1 MATLFESYK
10 NRLALSEKMHMQAH
24 NGAKMSDN
32 KKLVVAKCLE
42 NINRCL
48 NEAFES
54 SVGTQR
60 SDLGAYKK
68 FALNL
73 VTVALPNLIAH
84 DLVIVHPMSSYSG
97 YINYV
102 EYVAGIDK
110 GDVKQGELFN
120 SPFGLGEAD
129 KKIDEK
135 YTSARVV
142 ETVGSDGK
150 FTPAWT
156 PIVKGAFGEGKDVK
170 VVKKAGGEEFK
181 EFTGE
186 EITGLAEGDRVA
198 YVYNNE
204 VIPQEKLPTI
214 KAVMKTMPLVAKA
227 RRIAIYFSQFAA
239 FQAKTDYGFDLG
251 DQLAEKAVGQ
261 LSYEIDNEVVDLL
274 VENAE
279 KSEKLR
285 FNTVQ
290 RVGESMFERYEA
302 FAKVIADAT
311 QIIYDRTKRF
321 APTYMIIASDVL
333 PVVQFCKG
341 FTAAPVG
348 AMNGPYMCGTIG
360 GLKVYVSP
368 AIEPGKFVFG
378 VNGSDMAS
386 SAAVYAPY
394 MPIVPTQLLGFAD
407 GTMSQGWSTL
417 YDLKILNKNLLVAGE
432 IYEDA
437 AEVKNTALNVDTKAR
452 G

>member
-102 EYVAGIDK
+102 EYLAGQDK
-110 GDVKQGELFN
+110 GEIKREDLFN
-120 SPFGLGEAD
+120 SPFGLGKVD
-129 KKIDEK
+129 PN
-135 YTSARVV
+135 YTGSRVV
-142 ETVGSDGK
+142 EEIAAEATK
-150 FTPAWT
+150 FEPAWT
-156 PIVKGAFGEGKDVK
+156 PFVGDVEGHVKATGKWEKIADLGTFGADKYD
-170 VVKKAGGEEFK
+170 KARY
-181 EFTGE
+181 
-186 EITGLAEGDRVA
+186 IYD
-198 YVYNNE
+198 NE
-204 VIPQEKLPTI
+204 VIPQKKLPTV

-274 VENAE
+274 VENAVE
-279 KSEKLR
+279 DEKLK
-285 FNTVQ
+285 FNAVQ

-348 AMNGPYMCGTIG
+348 AINGPYMCGTIG

-368 AIEPGKFVFG
+368 AIKPGKFVFG

-432 IYEDA
+432 IYENA
-437 AEVKNTALNVDTKAR
+437 EEVKNTALNMKTLQSPIKP
-452 G
+452 

>member
-348 AMNGPYMCGTIG
+348 AINGPYMCGTIG

-437 AEVKNTALNVDTKAR
+437 AEVKNTALNVDTRAR

>member
-204 VIPQEKLPTI
+204 VIPQEKLPTV

-285 FNTVQ
+285 FNMVQ

-321 APTYMIIASDVL
+321 APTYMIIASNVL

-348 AMNGPYMCGTIG
+348 AINGPYMCGTIG

-432 IYEDA
+432 IYENA
-437 AEVKNTALNVDTKAR
+437 EEVKNTALNMKTL

>member
-110 GDVKQGELFN
+110 GATKRGYVDENGDTQGSMFN
-120 SPFGLGEAD
+120 SPFGLGKVD
-129 KKIDEK
+129 PT
-135 YTSARVV
+135 YTSSRVV
-142 ETVGSDGK
+142 EEIGAEATS
-150 FTPAWT
+150 FEPAWT
-156 PIVKGAFGEGKDVK
+156 PYVGDVEGRLKGTNNWEKIADISAFTAGKYD
-170 VVKKAGGEEFK
+170 KARY
-181 EFTGE
+181 
-186 EITGLAEGDRVA
+186 IYD
-198 YVYNNE
+198 NE
-204 VIPQEKLPTI
+204 VIPQEKLPTV
-214 KAVMKTMPLVAKA
+214 KAIMKTMPLVAKA

-274 VENAE
+274 VENAVE
-279 KSEKLR
+279 DEKLK
-285 FNTVQ
+285 FNAVQ

-348 AMNGPYMCGTIG
+348 AINGPYMCGTIG

-368 AIEPGKFVFG
+368 AIKPGKFVFG

-394 MPIVPTQLLGFAD
+394 MPIVPTQLLGFAN

-432 IYEDA
+432 IYENA
-437 AEVKNTALNVDTKAR
+437 EEVKNTALNMKTL
-452 G
+452 

>member
-204 VIPQEKLPTI
+204 VIPQEKLPTV
-214 KAVMKTMPLVAKA
+214 KAIMKTMPLVAKA

-285 FNTVQ
+285 FNMVQ

-348 AMNGPYMCGTIG
+348 AINGPYMCGTIG

-432 IYEDA
+432 IYENA

-452 G
+452 Q